1 MERRK
6 ILGKKTSKVRSFRP
20 QEEAQLVRSQR
31 ERNLRRAFQSFVY
44 DVLQRESEIV
54 PEALTFKVD

>member
-54 PEALTFKVD
+54 PEALAFKVD